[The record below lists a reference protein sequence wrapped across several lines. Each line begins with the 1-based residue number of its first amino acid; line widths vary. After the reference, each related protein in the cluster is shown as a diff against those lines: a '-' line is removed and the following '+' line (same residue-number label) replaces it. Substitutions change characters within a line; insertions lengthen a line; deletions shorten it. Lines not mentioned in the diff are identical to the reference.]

1 MIYLSKICHLKE
13 VTNEYF
19 KLIGITRENVF
30 YYKLKGK
37 EEKSVSSKKGDCKEE
52 KMEMGERTKEIC
64 KKRKEKRNKWYYN
77 KI

>member
-1 MIYLSKICHLKE
+1 MF
-13 VTNEYF
+13 F
-19 KLIGITRENVF
+19 KLKR
-30 YYKLKGK
+30 KKK
-37 EEKSVSSKKGDCKEE
+37 KSVSSKKGDCKEE